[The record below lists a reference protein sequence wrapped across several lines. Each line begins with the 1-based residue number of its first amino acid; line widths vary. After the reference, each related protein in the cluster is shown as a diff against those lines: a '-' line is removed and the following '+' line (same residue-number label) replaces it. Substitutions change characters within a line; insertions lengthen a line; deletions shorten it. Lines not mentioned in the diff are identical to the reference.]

1 MPSDAGE
8 EEEQKEW
15 LQTDTEDLKLVSDYT
30 RLNFNE
36 CLELDCYTFKA
47 VLKDAFIHKLK
58 QSEEGREY
66 LENCYILT
74 LTNPDKQA
82 LRQRY
87 GGDGLA

>member
-1 MPSDAGE
+1 MPSDTGE

>member
-15 LQTDTEDLKLVSDYT
+15 LQTDTEDLKLISDYT
-30 RLNFNE
+30 GLNFNE
-36 CLELDCYTFKA
+36 CLELDCYTYKA